1 MISSYKFLVKPTPA
15 QEQLLFDYL
24 FASNQAYNHL
34 VNYQLDFN
42 KQYREAKEAGLKDED
57 LPEGKKAS
65 VLYHEIKDMLAKR
78 DLRFNAVFTQQ
89 TVRQFLSQ
97 NFINIEKRK
106 KGTQIGHLK
115 FRNSRNMNGR
125 TVKTL
130 KNEYTLK
137 ESSAGNILRL
147 FKEDFV
153 YVKHRE
159 LPEGWDGSTVIILF
173 ENNRFYFIFSAED
186 GYNHEYTQEELKK
199 MKLNSMGLDINN
211 GSIDFGNEE
220 IYEYYSTYK
229 FRKNM
234 ERQIRKL
241 PRIVKLQRKQ
251 SRRIEKAKETK
262 TPLGANFYKTQKKL
276 QKQKRK
282 ENNIKNDFRHKL
294 TFNIVKFMRENNINH
309 LIMEDLNVKQMTSKD
324 NKPSYMSW
332 GNALAMRKNML
343 NLGYSI
349 IQEMLTYKCS
359 KCPSENLIYVSK
371 VNPRNTSKKCSC
383 CGNIKED
390 LTLKHRRYEC
400 DKCGLIIRRDYN
412 ACLNIKAVWNEPL
425 CEDR

>member
-1 MISSYKFLVKPTPA
+1 MISSHKFLVKPTPA
-15 QEQLLFDYL
+15 QRQLLYNHL
-24 FASNQAYNHL
+24 FASNQAYNYL
-34 VNYQLDFN
+34 VKYQLEYN
-42 KQYREAKEAGLKDED
+42 KQYREAKEAELPDD
-57 LPEGKKAS
+57 ALPEPKTES
-65 VLYHEIKDMLAKR
+65 ELYHEIKNMLAQRELAFCSK
-78 DLRFNAVFTQQ
+78 FIQQ
-89 TVRQFLSQ
+89 LIRQFISQ
-97 NFINIEKRK
+97 NFININKRK
-106 KGTQIGHLK
+106 KGMKIGRIK
-115 FRNSRNMNGR
+115 FRDSRNMNGR

-343 NLGYSI
+343 NLAYST
-349 IQEMLTYKCS
+349 IQQMLIYKCH

-371 VNPRNTSKKCSC
+371 INPKNTSKKCSC
-383 CGNIKED
+383 CGKIKEG
-390 LTLKHRRYEC
+390 LTLKDRTYKC
-400 DKCGLIIRRDYN
+400 DCGLEIDRDWN
-412 ACLNIKAVWNEPL
+412 ACINISSVW
-425 CEDR
+425 